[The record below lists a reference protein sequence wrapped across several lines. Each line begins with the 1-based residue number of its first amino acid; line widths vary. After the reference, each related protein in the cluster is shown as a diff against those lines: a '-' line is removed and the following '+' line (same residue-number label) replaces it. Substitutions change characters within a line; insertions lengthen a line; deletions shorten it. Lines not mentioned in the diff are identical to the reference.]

1 MATIRSRHAPK
12 VFDIHEDEM
21 REEEVE
27 DDQATEE
34 SRGEE
39 DEEDGRGKDYDSEES
54 DSIVD
59 PVVQEDM
66 DKFQDTFKGIKER
79 FRLINRIGE
88 GMLVR
93 ILELE

>member
-1 MATIRSRHAPK
+1 MATVRSRNAQK
-12 VFDIHEDEM
+12 IFEIHEDEM
-21 REEEVE
+21 REEEE

-59 PVVQEDM
+59 PVVQGDM
-66 DKFQDTFKGIKER
+66 DKFQDSFKGIKER

-88 GMLVR
+88 GMLV
-93 ILELE
+93 